1 MAKRKI
7 EKNLQKQ
14 KFRFLGIKIFLLI
27 SKLYHLCNSP
37 YINCHTLIRINST
50 TLKDVLFRSI
60 VLTQRQT

>member
-27 SKLYHLCNSP
+27 SKWYLCNSP